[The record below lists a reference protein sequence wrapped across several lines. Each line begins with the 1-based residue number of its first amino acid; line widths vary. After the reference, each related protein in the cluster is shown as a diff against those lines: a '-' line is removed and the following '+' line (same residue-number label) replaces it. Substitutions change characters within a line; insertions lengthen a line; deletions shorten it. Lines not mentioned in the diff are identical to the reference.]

1 MKKKKKNNFNSFI
14 FFTTTIIIVT
24 LFFIS
29 LLTVKNECLKTQ
41 HEIEE
46 LNKQY
51 TANLNIVKELQSNK
65 DYLMSE
71 KNISEML
78 NNKMVSV
85 APETLSIIIEP

>member
-1 MKKKKKNNFNSFI
+1 MKKKKKNNLNSFI

-41 HEIEE
+41 HEIAE
-46 LNKQY
+46 LNKLY
-51 TANLNIVKELQSNK
+51 AANLNIVKELQSNK

-71 KNISEML
+71 KHISEIL
-78 NNKMVSV
+78 NDKMISV